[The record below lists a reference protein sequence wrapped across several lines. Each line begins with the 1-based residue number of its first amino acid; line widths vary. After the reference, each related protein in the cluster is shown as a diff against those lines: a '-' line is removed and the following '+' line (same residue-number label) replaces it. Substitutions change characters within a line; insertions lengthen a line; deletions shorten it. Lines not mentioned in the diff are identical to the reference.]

1 MRSNFGGSLVVLNQV
16 IKYVYSERLLKQ
28 LQKCTVN
35 RYMVNDAFLQQYHDE
50 VILPVLADNEAPAH
64 TKKLYRDVFK
74 LLKAH
79 KGAGEFCDNKAPTRL
94 CQSDLL
100 SAV

>member
-35 RYMVNDAFLQQYHDE
+35 RYMVNDAFL
-50 VILPVLADNEAPAH
+50 
-64 TKKLYRDVFK
+64 
-74 LLKAH
+74 
-79 KGAGEFCDNKAPTRL
+79 
-94 CQSDLL
+94 
-100 SAV
+100 